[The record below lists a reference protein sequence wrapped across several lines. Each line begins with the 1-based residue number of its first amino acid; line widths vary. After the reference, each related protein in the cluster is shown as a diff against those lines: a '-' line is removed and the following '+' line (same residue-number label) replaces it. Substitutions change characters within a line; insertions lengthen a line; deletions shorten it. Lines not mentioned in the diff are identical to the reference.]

1 MILKKKQR
9 QEAATQSQFY
19 NSENQTPEGHDDD
32 TNIVVE
38 SNILKIA
45 QGTDATIGNKIS
57 GHTDAGDPNLDRSPD
72 VESDILK
79 N

>member
-38 SNILKIA
+38 SNIPKIA
-45 QGTDATIGNKIS
+45 KAQMLLLATKLVVILMRVIPTWIDHQMLKVIS
-57 GHTDAGDPNLDRSPD
+57 
-72 VESDILK
+72 
-79 N
+79 

>member
-38 SNILKIA
+38 SNIPKIA
-45 QGTDATIGNKIS
+45 KHRCYYWQQN
-57 GHTDAGDPNLDRSPD
+57 
-72 VESDILK
+72 
-79 N
+79 

>member
-38 SNILKIA
+38 SNCDTL
-45 QGTDATIGNKIS
+45 GVCTLVL
-57 GHTDAGDPNLDRSPD
+57 HTFCTSCACFA
-72 VESDILK
+72 
-79 N
+79 